1 MACSDA
7 ARKRRLARRGQAGLS
22 GAVAILSIQSQV
34 VRGAVGNS
42 GATLIL
48 SRLGHEVWPLPTVLL
63 SHHPGHGD
71 ARGGPLDHRHLASL
85 LDGLEARGTFGDC
98 AAVLSGYLG
107 GAEAAGIVLRGLALA
122 RAANPDT
129 LFVLDPVMGDLGRTY
144 VPESLVAAIRA
155 RLLPAADIVLPN
167 PYELGLL
174 AGAEPGDRAEAFTAL
189 AALRRPIAL
198 LTGFAGADTPAG
210 TLDILLAAG
219 KLSLIAT
226 VPRIEGHFS
235 GAGDAFAALF
245 LGHFLRGRDAEAALG
260 AAATAMTR
268 LLAATRAAGA
278 DELAIVAAD
287 AAWSA
292 PSAAEDVR
300 LAPWRSPP
308 TGCKSS

>member
-1 MACSDA
+1 
-7 ARKRRLARRGQAGLS
+7 
-22 GAVAILSIQSQV
+22 VAILSIQSQV

-63 SHHPGHGD
+63 SHHPGHGG
-71 ARGGPLDHRHLASL
+71 ARGGPLDPDRLASL

-107 GAEAAGIVLRGLALA
+107 SAAAAGIVLRAVALA
-122 RAANPDT
+122 RAANPGA

-144 VPESLVAAIRA
+144 VPETLVAAIRA
-155 RLLPAADIVLPN
+155 RLLPEADIVLPN

-174 AGAEPGDRAEAFTAL
+174 AGAEPGDREEAFAAL
-189 AALRRPIAL
+189 AALPTPIAL
-198 LTGFAGADTPAG
+198 LTGFAGADTPAR

-219 KLSLIAT
+219 ETRLIAT

-245 LGHFLRGRDAEAALG
+245 LGRYLHRRDAEAALR
-260 AAATAMTR
+260 AAAAAMTR
-268 LLAATRAAGA
+268 LLQATRAAGA

-287 AAWSA
+287 AAWTA
-292 PSAAEDVR
+292 PSAADAIGV
-300 LAPWRSPP
+300 AQWQPGKA
-308 TGCKSS
+308 GCKSS